1 MFIFKS
7 LFVHMPS
14 FPWLETRLTFEEVA
28 KLFQSDC
35 TIFHSHKQ
43 CIRVSGSSR
52 YCQHRMFS
60 LFIINSNRGVLVSH
74 CALIAVSLMTS
85 DDEYICVLIYEWMCV
100 SVSRSVVS
108 NSLQPHKLYPDR
120 LLCSW
125 DFSRQ
130 EYWSGLPFPPPGDLP
145 DLGIEPVS
153 PALASGFFT
162 TAPHVKLH
170 NLHTYT
176 TIKSNWSQI

>member
-7 LFVHMPS
+7 LSGHMPS
-14 FPWLETRLTFEEVA
+14 FPWLDTRLTFEEVA

-85 DDEYICVLIYEWMCV
+85 DDEYICVLIYE
-100 SVSRSVVS
+100 
-108 NSLQPHKLYPDR
+108 
-120 LLCSW
+120 
-125 DFSRQ
+125 
-130 EYWSGLPFPPPGDLP
+130 
-145 DLGIEPVS
+145 
-153 PALASGFFT
+153 
-162 TAPHVKLH
+162 
-170 NLHTYT
+170 
-176 TIKSNWSQI
+176 